1 MRKSTLFISAVLT
14 TFVMAMLAGVASAYQ
29 GVIAST
35 PTATAQTQE
44 QSQTKAISHTIP
56 AEAQAVNLTPEE
68 AAGLAAQVLGQND
81 LFSVEVTDLNGE
93 TVYMVTFSDGKLVY
107 VSLDG
112 QIRSIGQV
120 QVDTVVVNSGGG
132 GGGGGRNN
140 RQPQTTTSQIRAVEN
155 IKSMKIKATMRNM
168 TIRVLQY

>member
-29 GVIAST
+29 GVIAASN
-35 PTATAQTQE
+35 PTATAQVQE
-44 QSQTKAISHTIP
+44 QPQTKAISHAVPTD
-56 AEAQAVNLTPEE
+56 AQAVNLTPEE

-81 LFSVEVTDLNGE
+81 LYSVEVTDLNGE
-93 TVYMVTFSDGKLVY
+93 SVYMVTFSDGKLVY

-132 GGGGGRNN
+132 GGGNGRKN
-140 RQPQTTTSQIRAVEN
+140 RQTQTTTSNQSNNQHQEHED
-155 IKSMKIKATMRNM
+155 
-168 TIRVLQY
+168 QGGHDEHDD